1 MKLRICDYF
10 LTKVEHQFTII
21 TTTII
26 IRGRRKPIA
35 RSGPGAANI
44 ICTIN
49 PIVTMASLEP
59 RDNNNN
65 HTIRTLR
72 QGLTF
77 IRNNITTIIINIRSS
92 HRFVA
97 TVVVKV

>member
-1 MKLRICDYF
+1 M
-10 LTKVEHQFTII
+10 EHLFIIII

-26 IRGRRKPIA
+26 LGRKKPTVW
-35 RSGPGAANI
+35 SGPGAANI

>member
-1 MKLRICDYF
+1 MILL
-10 LTKVEHQFTII
+10 LTKVEHPFTII
-21 TTTII
+21 NTTII
-26 IRGRRKPIA
+26 IRGRRKSIA

-49 PIVTMASLEP
+49 PIVTTASLEP

-65 HTIRTLR
+65 TIRTPR

-77 IRNNITTIIINIRSS
+77 IRNNITTTIINIRSN